1 LPPPP
6 SFAEFEQQQQQ
17 QQQQSHQSITEL
29 ETETSF
35 DFDVDGIPLSPE
47 ERRQMLEE
55 QRRLYDNIMKEK
67 AANDEAIAR
76 ASADAFDSRSSAAR
90 VSERNE
96 RMDSTGRDL
105 DGGLK
110 TEESEEKQDD
120 DINAPRRFVKIGDNQ
135 TVALHGQ
142 ERTKKAIKEGTAL
155 LVQCINCQNWM
166 QVTATA
172 TLMFCPVCQ
181 VVCPVVRQS
190 EVLTKEQAIQLTMD
204 RKLAEKL
211 QAEAYASD
219 DKKKPQESGY
229 FARLFGTG
237 ESAAAS
243 TTAAAASNTST
254 GSQSLW
260 DKISSIVSYG
270 VEEEPRPRGEL
281 GVTRP
286 PGASATTSSS
296 ISTYPG
302 QRRSTTL
309 TPATVTGSH
318 EEETRGLLASSPFN
332 PAYDNLHPVVV
343 DGNEANLPAGR
354 IAEQRP
360 LLSCV
365 YDSVS
370 SAASAVFSSEE
381 PVDEEGN
388 VYGVDS
394 RSLLAVTE
402 REDDDRGE
410 IS

>member
-1 LPPPP
+1 
-6 SFAEFEQQQQQ
+6 
-17 QQQQSHQSITEL
+17 
-29 ETETSF
+29 
-35 DFDVDGIPLSPE
+35 
-47 ERRQMLEE
+47 M
-55 QRRLYDNIMKEK
+55 
-67 AANDEAIAR
+67 
-76 ASADAFDSRSSAAR
+76 
-90 VSERNE
+90 
-96 RMDSTGRDL
+96 
-105 DGGLK
+105 
-110 TEESEEKQDD
+110 
-120 DINAPRRFVKIGDNQ
+120 
-135 TVALHGQ
+135 
-142 ERTKKAIKEGTAL
+142 
-155 LVQCINCQNWM
+155 
-166 QVTATA
+166 TATA

-237 ESAAAS
+237 ESATAS
-243 TTAAAASNTST
+243 TTAAGSTTST

-270 VEEEPRPRGEL
+270 VEEDSRPRGEM

-318 EEETRGLLASSPFN
+318 EEETRGLLASSPYN
-332 PAYDNLHPVVV
+332 PSYDNLHPVVV